1 MEDNGMSMSETP
13 DVLTEDIEMGMSKTP
28 GGLTEDIETNGHAK
42 DTGWAYGRH

>member
-1 MEDNGMSMSETP
+1 MSMSETP